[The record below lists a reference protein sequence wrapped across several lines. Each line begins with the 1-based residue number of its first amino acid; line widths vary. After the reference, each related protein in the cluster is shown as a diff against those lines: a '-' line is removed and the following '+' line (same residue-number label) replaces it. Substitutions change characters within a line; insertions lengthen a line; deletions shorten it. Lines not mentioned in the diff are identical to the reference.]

1 MSASNPRSL
10 RWRLVLRLV
19 AFETVLMSLL
29 LVLAVG
35 ALWATGYLVDDYEG
49 GTIDVLKDAL
59 IRNADGGFTLQPTP
73 ELAKLRAQTPDLWF
87 VIRDQ
92 QGQRL
97 SEGSV
102 PKDFAPLLDVLDRVS
117 QARLTRDAARRDGRP
132 DALVRWERS
141 AAGDVQILSGTQGS
155 LSLNRLVAGVSA
167 GYLTVILPLLALMA
181 LTALAVTPWVVRRAL
196 SGLGEAAAQAGCIDV
211 DQRGVRLP
219 VERMPSEVA
228 PLVHAVNEAL
238 ARLDEGYEKQ
248 QRFLIDAAHEL
259 RTPIAILTTRLS
271 SLPTS
276 PEKTRLL
283 EDAARLSTLAGQ
295 LLDRQRLDQRHP
307 FPRLDLVP
315 LAQRV
320 MADLA
325 PLAFAAGYEM
335 SFDTDSGQL
344 QVRGDPTSIERALTN
359 LVQNAIEHGGR
370 RGTIAVRV
378 LRPGCI
384 EVSDD
389 GAGVPLK
396 EREHIFEPFRRL
408 RADGRGAG
416 LGLNLV
422 QEIMQLHGGDV
433 VVVNAPS
440 GGACFRMNF
449 PPCASR
455 APWASRE
462 TDARSQ
468 HALEDQ
474 QQQQYG
480 Q

>member
-1 MSASNPRSL
+1 MSRRSGSL
-10 RWRLVLRLV
+10 KWRLVTRLV
-19 AFETVLMSLL
+19 AFQTVLMTLL
-29 LVLAVG
+29 MVLAVG

-49 GTIDVLKDAL
+49 GTTDVLKEAL
-59 IRNADGGFTLQPTP
+59 VREAGGALVLQSTP
-73 ELAKLRAQTPDLWF
+73 ELVRLRTEAPDLWF

-102 PKDFAPLLDVLDRVS
+102 PQDFAPILDVLENVN
-117 QARLTRDAARRDGRP
+117 QARLARDPARREGRP

-141 AAGDVQILSGTQGS
+141 AAGDVQILSGTQGN
-155 LSLNRLVAGVSA
+155 LSLGRLVAGVSA
-167 GYLTVILPLLALMA
+167 GYLTVILPLLVLMA

-196 SGLGEAAAQAGCIDV
+196 RGLGEAAMQAQRIDV
-211 DQRGVRLP
+211 EQRGVRLP
-219 VERMPSEVA
+219 ADRMPDEVA
-228 PLVHAVNEAL
+228 PLVHAVNDAL

-271 SLPTS
+271 SLP
-276 PEKTRLL
+276 PGAEKARLL

-307 FPRLDLVP
+307 FPRLDLVE

-335 SFDTDSGQL
+335 SFDSDAGHL
-344 QVRGDPTSIERALTN
+344 EVRGDPTSLERALTN

-378 LRPGCI
+378 LRPGRI

-389 GAGVPLK
+389 GSGIPAG
-396 EREHIFEPFRRL
+396 EREQIFEPFRRL

-422 QEIMQLHGGDV
+422 QEIMRVHGGDV
-433 VVVNAPS
+433 AVVGSAS
-440 GGACFRMNF
+440 GGACFRMSF
-449 PPCASR
+449 PPC
-455 APWASRE
+455 
-462 TDARSQ
+462 
-468 HALEDQ
+468 
-474 QQQQYG
+474 
-480 Q
+480 